1 MNSSPTTDLHP
12 VVGAPEQVD
21 LNWNEQLTQ
30 FYKQHSDS
38 ARFLFK
44 IGATFAFITATIS
57 LLALMA

>member
-1 MNSSPTTDLHP
+1 MNSSPTTDIHP
-12 VVGAPEQVD
+12 VVSAPEQVD

-30 FYKQHSDS
+30 FYKQNADS

>member
-1 MNSSPTTDLHP
+1 MNSSPVTDIHP
-12 VVGAPEQVD
+12 VVSAPEQVELD
-21 LNWNEQLTQ
+21 WNDKLTL
-30 FYKQHSDS
+30 FYKDHADS